1 VGNIDMAQPRS
12 ETMNRYLKPLAAL
25 AGLVFSISTHGADLV
40 GSAAPEFRLQDQQGE
55 WHDLE
60 QYRGKWVALY
70 FYPKDDTPG
79 CTTEA
84 CSFRDNIFAFDAL
97 NAVVLGVSLDD
108 VDSHA
113 EFAEKYSLPFSILA
127 DSDKQAAEAYGVIMK
142 IGPMKLAKRESFL
155 IDPNGVVVKHYSSVN
170 PNTHTEEVLADLR
183 ALGEGKTAE
192 AG

>member
-1 VGNIDMAQPRS
+1 
-12 ETMNRYLKPLAAL
+12 MNRYLKPLAAL